1 MSGQKISFYDE
12 SLNVL
17 FSSETSSDEESS
29 IFKVNSNK
37 EDIAIIASNDF
48 SFYKFD
54 LPTTS
59 QRNLKKV
66 IPFMLSEEILGEV
79 EDYFWIQGSQSEI
92 VGIIEHQ
99 KIQEIKDK
107 LDSKVSKLI
116 PIQALSSSIENL
128 LVILGDK
135 AFISLQDNWYW
146 FADKKSILNTL
157 ALTLRKYEIKK
168 LNVWA
173 TEKKIDLPNLDIDTE
188 EKYFSSTKDLLN
200 EFSQILDIKNS
211 LNFFSKEYEQKIDW
225 RSIFLR
231 YKFYGYSS
239 LAFFGIFL
247 LSAIVQFSYLNV
259 SNNLLKNK
267 IIDTFKEK
275 FPSET
280 LESDLISQVNGLI
293 NQGQID
299 YSALNAVSIVSDAVS
314 NSENIVLVSISYE
327 RSRFIIEVQTNSYDQ
342 LQEYVDLVNSL
353 GLSVNLGASRRVNNF
368 IPVSYTHLTLPTTLV
383 V

>member
-1 MSGQKISFYDE
+1 MSSQTISFYDE
-12 SLNVL
+12 SLNIL
-17 FSSETSSDEESS
+17 FSSETSSGEEKL
-29 IFKVNSNK
+29 ILKVNSNE

-66 IPFMLSEEILGEV
+66 IPFMLNEEILGDV
-79 EDYFWIQGSQSEI
+79 EDYFWIQESQSEI

-107 LDSKVSKLI
+107 LDPKINKLI

-135 AFISLQDNWYW
+135 AFISLRDNWYW

-168 LNVWA
+168 LNVWS
-173 TEKKIDLPNLDIDTE
+173 TEKGLDLLNLDIDTE

-200 EFSQILDIKNS
+200 EFSQILDLKDSI
-211 LNFFSKEYEQKIDW
+211 NFFSKDYEQKIDW
-225 RSIFLR
+225 QSIFLR
-231 YKFYGYSS
+231 YKFYGYSA

-342 LQEYVDLVNSL
+342 LQEYVDLVNSM

-368 IPVSYTHLTLPTTLV
+368 IQGEISINAF
-383 V
+383 

>member
-12 SLNVL
+12 SLNIL

-59 QRNLKKV
+59 QRNLRKV

-157 ALTLRKYEIKK
+157 ALTLRKYEIKN
-168 LNVWA
+168 LNIWT
-173 TEKKIDLPNLDIDTE
+173 TEKKLDFPNLDIDTE

-368 IPVSYTHLTLPTTLV
+368 IQGEISINAF
-383 V
+383 

>member
-1 MSGQKISFYDE
+1 VSGQKISFYDE
-12 SLNVL
+12 SLNIL
-17 FSSETSSDEESS
+17 FSSETSSDEEKFDS
-29 IFKVNSNK
+29 IFKANSSK
-37 EDIAIIASNDF
+37 KDIAIIASNDF

-66 IPFMLSEEILGEV
+66 IPFMLSEEILGKV
-79 EDYFWIQGSQSEI
+79 EDYFWIQDSQSEI

-107 LDSKVSKLI
+107 LDPKVNKLI

-128 LVILGDK
+128 LVIFGDK

-168 LNVWA
+168 LNIWA
-173 TEKKIDLPNLDIDTE
+173 TEKKLELPNLDINTE

-200 EFSQILDIKNS
+200 EFSQILDLKDSI
-211 LNFFSKEYEQKIDW
+211 NFFSKEYEQKIDW

-231 YKFYGYSS
+231 YKFYGYSC

-327 RSRFIIEVQTNSYDQ
+327 RTRFIIEVQTNSYDQ
-342 LQEYVDLVNSL
+342 LQEYVDLVNSM

-368 IPVSYTHLTLPTTLV
+368 IQGEISINAF
-383 V
+383 

>member
-1 MSGQKISFYDE
+1 MSSQKISFYDE
-12 SLNVL
+12 SLNIL
-17 FSSETSSDEESS
+17 FSSETSSGEEKL
-29 IFKVNSNK
+29 ILKVNSNE

-79 EDYFWIQGSQSEI
+79 EDYFWIQDSQSEI

-107 LDSKVSKLI
+107 LDPKINKLI

-135 AFISLQDNWYW
+135 AFISLRDNWYW

-168 LNVWA
+168 LNVWS
-173 TEKKIDLPNLDIDTE
+173 TEKGLDLPNLDIDTE
-188 EKYFSSTKDLLN
+188 EKYFTSTKDLLN
-200 EFSQILDIKNS
+200 EFSQILDLKDSI
-211 LNFFSKEYEQKIDW
+211 NFFTKEYEQKIDW

-231 YKFYGYSS
+231 YKFYGYSAI
-239 LAFFGIFL
+239 AFFGIFL

-259 SNNLLKNK
+259 SNNLLKSK

-342 LQEYVDLVNSL
+342 LQEYVDLVNSM

-368 IPVSYTHLTLPTTLV
+368 IQGEISINAF
-383 V
+383 

>member
-12 SLNVL
+12 SLNIL
-17 FSSETSSDEESS
+17 FSSEISSDEESS

-173 TEKKIDLPNLDIDTE
+173 TEKKLDLPNLDIDTE

-200 EFSQILDIKNS
+200 EFSQILDIRNS

-275 FPSET
+275 FPSEN

-342 LQEYVDLVNSL
+342 LQEYVDLVNSM

-368 IPVSYTHLTLPTTLV
+368 IQGEISINAF
-383 V
+383 

>member
-1 MSGQKISFYDE
+1 MSSQKISFYDE
-12 SLNVL
+12 SLNIL
-17 FSSETSSDEESS
+17 FSTETSSGEEKS
-29 IFKVNSNK
+29 ILKVNSN
-37 EDIAIIASNDF
+37 EENIAIIASNDF

-66 IPFMLSEEILGEV
+66 IPFMLGEEILGEV
-79 EDYFWIQGSQSEI
+79 EDYFWIQDSQSEI

-107 LDSKVSKLI
+107 LDPKVNKLI

-168 LNVWA
+168 LNVWS
-173 TEKKIDLPNLDIDTE
+173 TEKGLDLPNLDIDTE

-200 EFSQILDIKNS
+200 EFSQILDLKDSI
-211 LNFFSKEYEQKIDW
+211 NFFRKEYEQKIDW
-225 RSIFLR
+225 PSIFLR
-231 YKFYGYSS
+231 YKFYGYSA

-259 SNNLLKNK
+259 SNNLLKSK

-327 RSRFIIEVQTNSYDQ
+327 RTRFIIEVQTNSYDQ
-342 LQEYVDLVNSL
+342 LQEYVDLVNSM

-368 IPVSYTHLTLPTTLV
+368 IQGEISINAF
-383 V
+383 

>member
-59 QRNLKKV
+59 QRNLRKV

-200 EFSQILDIKNS
+200 EFSQILDIRNS

-275 FPSET
+275 FPSEN

-342 LQEYVDLVNSL
+342 LQEYVDLVNSM

-368 IPVSYTHLTLPTTLV
+368 IQGEISINAF
-383 V
+383 

>member
-173 TEKKIDLPNLDIDTE
+173 TEKKLDLPNLDIDTE

-342 LQEYVDLVNSL
+342 LQEYVDLVNSM

-368 IPVSYTHLTLPTTLV
+368 IQGEISINAF
-383 V
+383 

>member
-1 MSGQKISFYDE
+1 MSDQRITFYDE
-12 SLNVL
+12 LLNDLFTSKLVSNEEKSL
-17 FSSETSSDEESS
+17 FE
-29 IFKVNSNK
+29 VNSK
-37 EDIAIIASNDF
+37 DEDIAIIASNDF

-54 LPTTS
+54 LPSTS
-59 QRNLKKV
+59 QRNLNKV
-66 IPFMLSEEILGEV
+66 IPFMLSEEILGEI
-79 EDYFWIQGSQSEI
+79 EDYFWIQDNKSEI

-99 KIQEIKDK
+99 KIQEIKEK
-107 LDSKVSKLI
+107 LNPKVNKLI
-116 PIQALSSSIENL
+116 PIQALASSIENL
-128 LVILGDK
+128 LVVLDDK
-135 AFISLQDNWYW
+135 AFISLQGNWFW

-157 ALTLRKYEIKK
+157 ELTLRKYEIKK
-168 LNVWA
+168 LNIW
-173 TEKKIDLPNLDIDTE
+173 TTDKKLNLPSLDIDFE
-188 EKYFSSTKDLLN
+188 EKFFPSTKDLLK
-200 EFSQILDIKNS
+200 ELSEIVDIKNS
-211 LNFFSKEYEQKIDW
+211 INFFNKDYEQKIDW

-239 LAFFGIFL
+239 LAFFSIFL

-267 IIDTFKEK
+267 IIDSFKEK
-275 FPSET
+275 FPSEI

-342 LQEYVDLVNSL
+342 LQEYVDLVNSM
-353 GLSVNLGASRRVNNF
+353 GLSVNLGDSRRVNNF
-368 IPVSYTHLTLPTTLV
+368 IQGEISINAF
-383 V
+383 

>member
-1 MSGQKISFYDE
+1 MSSQKISFYDE
-12 SLNVL
+12 SLNIL
-17 FSSETSSDEESS
+17 FSTETSSDEEKS
-29 IFKVNSNK
+29 ILKVNSNE

-66 IPFMLSEEILGEV
+66 IPFMLGEEILGEV
-79 EDYFWIQGSQSEI
+79 EDYFWIQDSQSEI

-107 LDSKVSKLI
+107 LDPKVNKLI

-135 AFISLQDNWYW
+135 AFISLQDSWYW

-168 LNVWA
+168 LNVWS
-173 TEKKIDLPNLDIDTE
+173 TEKGLNLPNLDIDTE

-200 EFSQILDIKNS
+200 EFSQILDLKDSI
-211 LNFFSKEYEQKIDW
+211 NFFRKEYEQKIDW
-225 RSIFLR
+225 PSIFLR
-231 YKFYGYSS
+231 YKFYGYSA

-259 SNNLLKNK
+259 SNNLLKSK

-327 RSRFIIEVQTNSYDQ
+327 RTRFIIEVQTNSYDQ
-342 LQEYVDLVNSL
+342 LQEYVDLVNSM

-368 IPVSYTHLTLPTTLV
+368 IQGEISINAF
-383 V
+383 

>member
-1 MSGQKISFYDE
+1 VSGQKISFYDE
-12 SLNVL
+12 SLNIL

-173 TEKKIDLPNLDIDTE
+173 TEKKLDLPNLDIDTE

-200 EFSQILDIKNS
+200 EFSQILDIRNS

-275 FPSET
+275 FPSEN

-342 LQEYVDLVNSL
+342 LQEYVDLVNSM

-368 IPVSYTHLTLPTTLV
+368 IQGEISINAF
-383 V
+383 

>member
-59 QRNLKKV
+59 QRNLRKV
-66 IPFMLSEEILGEV
+66 IPFILSEEILGEV

-173 TEKKIDLPNLDIDTE
+173 TEKKLDLPNLDIDTE

-342 LQEYVDLVNSL
+342 LQEYVDLVNSM

-368 IPVSYTHLTLPTTLV
+368 IQGEISINAF
-383 V
+383 

>member
-12 SLNVL
+12 SLNIL

-59 QRNLKKV
+59 QRNLRKV
-66 IPFMLSEEILGEV
+66 IPFMLSEEILGEI

-173 TEKKIDLPNLDIDTE
+173 TEKKLDLPNLDIDTE

-200 EFSQILDIKNS
+200 EFSQTLDIRNS

-275 FPSET
+275 FPSEN

-342 LQEYVDLVNSL
+342 LQEYVDLVNSM

-368 IPVSYTHLTLPTTLV
+368 IQGEISINAF
-383 V
+383 

>member
-1 MSGQKISFYDE
+1 MSSQKISFYDE
-12 SLNVL
+12 SLNIL
-17 FSSETSSDEESS
+17 FSSETSSSEEES
-29 IFKVNSNK
+29 ILKVNSNE

-66 IPFMLSEEILGEV
+66 IPFMLSEEILGKV
-79 EDYFWIQGSQSEI
+79 EDYFWIQDSQSEI

-107 LDSKVSKLI
+107 LDPKVNKLI

-168 LNVWA
+168 LNIWA
-173 TEKKIDLPNLDIDTE
+173 TEKKLELPNLDINTE

-200 EFSQILDIKNS
+200 EFSQILDLKDSI
-211 LNFFSKEYEQKIDW
+211 NFFSKEYEQKIDW

-231 YKFYGYSS
+231 YKFYGYSA

-259 SNNLLKNK
+259 SNNLLKSK

-342 LQEYVDLVNSL
+342 LQEYVDLVNSM

-368 IPVSYTHLTLPTTLV
+368 IQGEISINAF
-383 V
+383 

>member
-146 FADKKSILNTL
+146 FADKKSIFNTL

-173 TEKKIDLPNLDIDTE
+173 TEKKLDLPNLDIDTE

-200 EFSQILDIKNS
+200 EFSQILDIRNS

-275 FPSET
+275 FPSEN

-342 LQEYVDLVNSL
+342 LQEYVDLVNSM

-368 IPVSYTHLTLPTTLV
+368 IQGEISINAF
-383 V
+383 

>member
-1 MSGQKISFYDE
+1 MSSQKISFYDE
-12 SLNVL
+12 SLNIL
-17 FSSETSSDEESS
+17 FSSETSSDEEQS
-29 IFKVNSNK
+29 ILKVNSNK
-37 EDIAIIASNDF
+37 ENIAIIASNDF

-59 QRNLKKV
+59 KRNLKKV

-79 EDYFWIQGSQSEI
+79 EDYFWIQDSQSEI

-99 KIQEIKDK
+99 KILEIKDK
-107 LDSKVSKLI
+107 LDPKVNKLI

-173 TEKKIDLPNLDIDTE
+173 TEKKLELPNLDIDTE
-188 EKYFSSTKDLLN
+188 EKYFSSTKDLLS
-200 EFSQILDIKNS
+200 EFSQILDLKDSI
-211 LNFFSKEYEQKIDW
+211 NFFSKEYEQKIDW

-231 YKFYGYSS
+231 YKFYGYSF

-267 IIDTFKEK
+267 IIDTFKKK

-342 LQEYVDLVNSL
+342 LQEYVDLVNSM

-368 IPVSYTHLTLPTTLV
+368 IQGEISINAF
-383 V
+383 

>member
-12 SLNVL
+12 SLNIL
-17 FSSETSSDEESS
+17 FSSEISSDEESS
-29 IFKVNSNK
+29 IFNVNSNK

-173 TEKKIDLPNLDIDTE
+173 TEKKLDLPNLDIDTE

-275 FPSET
+275 FPSEN

-342 LQEYVDLVNSL
+342 LQEYVDLVNSM

-368 IPVSYTHLTLPTTLV
+368 IQGEISINAF
-383 V
+383 

>member
-1 MSGQKISFYDE
+1 VSSQKISFYDE
-12 SLNVL
+12 SLNIL
-17 FSSETSSDEESS
+17 FSSETSSDEEKS
-29 IFKVNSNK
+29 ILKVNSNE

-66 IPFMLSEEILGEV
+66 IPFMLGEEILGEV
-79 EDYFWIQGSQSEI
+79 EDYFWIQDSQSEI

-107 LDSKVSKLI
+107 LDPKVNKLI

-157 ALTLRKYEIKK
+157 ELTLRKYEIKK
-168 LNVWA
+168 LNVWS
-173 TEKKIDLPNLDIDTE
+173 TEKGLDLPNLDIDTE

-200 EFSQILDIKNS
+200 EFSQILDLKDSI
-211 LNFFSKEYEQKIDW
+211 NFFSKEYEQKIDW

-231 YKFYGYSS
+231 YKFYGYSA

-259 SNNLLKNK
+259 SNNLLKSK

-327 RSRFIIEVQTNSYDQ
+327 RTRFIIEVQTNSYDQ
-342 LQEYVDLVNSL
+342 LQEYVDLVNSM

-368 IPVSYTHLTLPTTLV
+368 IQGEISINAF
-383 V
+383 

>member
-17 FSSETSSDEESS
+17 FSSETSSDEQSS

-168 LNVWA
+168 LNIWA
-173 TEKKIDLPNLDIDTE
+173 TEKKLDLPNLDIDTE

-342 LQEYVDLVNSL
+342 LQEYVDLVNSM

-368 IPVSYTHLTLPTTLV
+368 IQGEISINAF
-383 V
+383 

>member
-1 MSGQKISFYDE
+1 MSSQKISFYDE
-12 SLNVL
+12 SLNIL
-17 FSSETSSDEESS
+17 FSSETSSGEEKS
-29 IFKVNSNK
+29 ILKVNSNE

-66 IPFMLSEEILGEV
+66 IPFMLGEEILGEV

-107 LDSKVSKLI
+107 LDPKVNKLI

-168 LNVWA
+168 LNVWS
-173 TEKKIDLPNLDIDTE
+173 TEKGLDFPNLDIDTE

-200 EFSQILDIKNS
+200 EFSQILDLKDSI
-211 LNFFSKEYEQKIDW
+211 NFFSKEYEQKIDW

-231 YKFYGYSS
+231 YKFYGYSA

-259 SNNLLKNK
+259 SNNLLKSK

-327 RSRFIIEVQTNSYDQ
+327 RTRFIIEVQTNSYDQ
-342 LQEYVDLVNSL
+342 LQEYVDLVNSM

-368 IPVSYTHLTLPTTLV
+368 IQGEISINAF
-383 V
+383 

>member
-59 QRNLKKV
+59 QRNLRKV
-66 IPFMLSEEILGEV
+66 IPFMLSEEILGEI

-173 TEKKIDLPNLDIDTE
+173 TEKKLDLPNLDIDTE
-188 EKYFSSTKDLLN
+188 EKYFSSSKDLLN

-211 LNFFSKEYEQKIDW
+211 LNFLSKEYEQKIDW

-342 LQEYVDLVNSL
+342 LQEYVDLVNSM

-368 IPVSYTHLTLPTTLV
+368 IQGEISINAF
-383 V
+383 

>member
-12 SLNVL
+12 SLNIL

-59 QRNLKKV
+59 QRNLRKV
-66 IPFMLSEEILGEV
+66 IPFMLSEEILGEI

-173 TEKKIDLPNLDIDTE
+173 TEKKLDLPNLDIDTE

-275 FPSET
+275 FPSEN

-342 LQEYVDLVNSL
+342 LQEYVDLVNSM

-368 IPVSYTHLTLPTTLV
+368 IQGEISINAF
-383 V
+383 

>member
-12 SLNVL
+12 SLNIL

-54 LPTTS
+54 LPSTS

-66 IPFMLSEEILGEV
+66 IPFILSEEILGEV
-79 EDYFWIQGSQSEI
+79 EDYFWTQDSQSEI

-107 LDSKVSKLI
+107 LDPKVNKLI

-135 AFISLQDNWYW
+135 AFISLQGNWYW

-157 ALTLRKYEIKK
+157 VLTLRKYEIKK
-168 LNVWA
+168 LNVWSSD
-173 TEKKIDLPNLDIDTE
+173 KKLNLPNLDIDTE

-200 EFSQILDIKNS
+200 EFSQTLDIKNS
-211 LNFFSKEYEQKIDW
+211 INFFSNEYERKIDW
-225 RSIFLR
+225 QSIFLR

-247 LSAIVQFSYLNV
+247 LSAIIQFSYLNI
-259 SNNLLKNK
+259 SNNFLKNK

-299 YSALNAVSIVSDAVS
+299 YSALNAVSIISDAVS

-342 LQEYVDLVNSL
+342 LQEYVDLVNSM
-353 GLSVNLGASRRVNNF
+353 GLNVNLGASRRVNNF
-368 IPVSYTHLTLPTTLV
+368 VQGEISINAF
-383 V
+383 

>member
-12 SLNVL
+12 SLNIL

-173 TEKKIDLPNLDIDTE
+173 TEKKLDLPNLDIDTE

-200 EFSQILDIKNS
+200 EFSQILDIRNS

-247 LSAIVQFSYLNV
+247 LSSIVQFSYLNV

-342 LQEYVDLVNSL
+342 LQEYVDLVNSM

-368 IPVSYTHLTLPTTLV
+368 IQGEISINAF
-383 V
+383 

>member
-1 MSGQKISFYDE
+1 MSDQRITFYDE
-12 SLNVL
+12 LLNDLFTSKLVSNEEKSL
-17 FSSETSSDEESS
+17 FE
-29 IFKVNSNK
+29 VNSK
-37 EDIAIIASNDF
+37 DEDIAIIASNDF

-54 LPTTS
+54 LPSTS
-59 QRNLKKV
+59 QRNLNKV
-66 IPFMLSEEILGEV
+66 IPFMLSEEILGEI
-79 EDYFWIQGSQSEI
+79 EDYFWIQDNKSEI

-99 KIQEIKDK
+99 KIQEIKEK
-107 LDSKVSKLI
+107 LNPKVNKLI
-116 PIQALSSSIENL
+116 PIQALASSIENL
-128 LVILGDK
+128 LVVLDDK
-135 AFISLQDNWYW
+135 AFISLQGNWFW

-157 ALTLRKYEIKK
+157 ELTLRKYEIKK
-168 LNVWA
+168 LDIW
-173 TEKKIDLPNLDIDTE
+173 TTDKKLNLPSLDIDFE
-188 EKYFSSTKDLLN
+188 EKFFPSTKDLLK
-200 EFSQILDIKNS
+200 ELSEIVDIKNS
-211 LNFFSKEYEQKIDW
+211 INFFNKDYEQKIDW
-225 RSIFLR
+225 RSIFSR

-239 LAFFGIFL
+239 LAFFSIFL

-267 IIDTFKEK
+267 IIDSFKEK
-275 FPSET
+275 FPSEI

-342 LQEYVDLVNSL
+342 LQEYVDLVNSM

-368 IPVSYTHLTLPTTLV
+368 IQGEISINAF
-383 V
+383 

>member
-1 MSGQKISFYDE
+1 MSSQKISFYDE
-12 SLNVL
+12 ALNIL
-17 FSSETSSDEESS
+17 FSSETSSDEEKS
-29 IFKVNSNK
+29 ILKVNSNE

-79 EDYFWIQGSQSEI
+79 EDYFWIQDSQSEI

-107 LDSKVSKLI
+107 LDPKVNKLI

-168 LNVWA
+168 LNIWS
-173 TEKKIDLPNLDIDTE
+173 TEKGLDIPNLDIDTE

-211 LNFFSKEYEQKIDW
+211 INFFSKEYEQKIDW

-342 LQEYVDLVNSL
+342 LQEYVDLVNSM

-368 IPVSYTHLTLPTTLV
+368 IQGEISINAF
-383 V
+383 

>member
-12 SLNVL
+12 SLNIL
-17 FSSETSSDEESS
+17 FSSEISSDEESS
-29 IFKVNSNK
+29 IFNVNSNK

-173 TEKKIDLPNLDIDTE
+173 TEKKLDLPNLDIDTE

-342 LQEYVDLVNSL
+342 LQEYVDLVNSM

-368 IPVSYTHLTLPTTLV
+368 TQGEISINAF
-383 V
+383 

>member
-1 MSGQKISFYDE
+1 MSNQKISFYDE
-12 SLNVL
+12 SLNIL
-17 FSSETSSDEESS
+17 FTSELASNEEKS
-29 IFKVNSNK
+29 ILKANSNE

-79 EDYFWIQGSQSEI
+79 EDYFWIQANQMEI

-99 KIQEIKDK
+99 KIREIKEK
-107 LDSKVSKLI
+107 LDPSVNKLI
-116 PIQALSSSIENL
+116 PIQALSSSVENL

-135 AFISLQDNWYW
+135 AFISLQGNWFW

-157 ALTLRKYEIKK
+157 ALTLKKYAINK
-168 LNVWA
+168 LNVWSSD
-173 TEKKIDLPNLDIDTE
+173 KKLNLPNLDIDTE
-188 EKYFSSTKDLLN
+188 EKYFSSTKDLLK

-211 LNFFSKEYEQKIDW
+211 MNFFSKEYEQKIEW

-231 YKFYGYSS
+231 YKFYGYST

-247 LSAIVQFSYLNV
+247 LSAIIQFSYLNV

-275 FPSET
+275 FPAET

-299 YSALNAVSIVSDAVS
+299 YSALNAVSIISDAVS

-342 LQEYVDLVNSL
+342 LQEYVDLVNSM
-353 GLSVNLGASRRVNNF
+353 GLNVNLGASRRVNNF
-368 IPVSYTHLTLPTTLV
+368 IQGEISINAF
-383 V
+383 

>member
-107 LDSKVSKLI
+107 LHSKVRKLI

-168 LNVWA
+168 LNIWT
-173 TEKKIDLPNLDIDTE
+173 TEKKLDLPNLDIDTE

-275 FPSET
+275 FPSEN

-342 LQEYVDLVNSL
+342 LQEYVDLVNSM

-368 IPVSYTHLTLPTTLV
+368 IQGEISINAF
-383 V
+383 

>member
-173 TEKKIDLPNLDIDTE
+173 TEKKLDLPNLDIDTE

-231 YKFYGYSS
+231 YKFYGYSF

-247 LSAIVQFSYLNV
+247 FSAIVQFSYLNV

-275 FPSET
+275 FPSEN

-342 LQEYVDLVNSL
+342 LQEYVDLVNSM

-368 IPVSYTHLTLPTTLV
+368 IQGEISINAF
-383 V
+383 

>member
-12 SLNVL
+12 SLNIL

-59 QRNLKKV
+59 QRNLRKV

-168 LNVWA
+168 LNVWS
-173 TEKKIDLPNLDIDTE
+173 TEKKLDLPNLDIDTE

-200 EFSQILDIKNS
+200 EFSQILDIRNS

-342 LQEYVDLVNSL
+342 LQEYVDLVNSM

-368 IPVSYTHLTLPTTLV
+368 IQGEISINAF
-383 V
+383 

>member
-1 MSGQKISFYDE
+1 M
-12 SLNVL
+12 
-17 FSSETSSDEESS
+17 
-29 IFKVNSNK
+29 
-37 EDIAIIASNDF
+37 
-48 SFYKFD
+48 
-54 LPTTS
+54 
-59 QRNLKKV
+59 
-66 IPFMLSEEILGEV
+66 
-79 EDYFWIQGSQSEI
+79 
-92 VGIIEHQ
+92 
-99 KIQEIKDK
+99 
-107 LDSKVSKLI
+107 
-116 PIQALSSSIENL
+116 SSSVENL

-173 TEKKIDLPNLDIDTE
+173 TEKKLDLPNLDIDTE

-211 LNFFSKEYEQKIDW
+211 LNFFSKEYAQKIDW

-267 IIDTFKEK
+267 ILDTFKEK

-293 NQGQID
+293 NQGPD
-299 YSALNAVSIVSDAVS
+299 
-314 NSENIVLVSISYE
+314 
-327 RSRFIIEVQTNSYDQ
+327 
-342 LQEYVDLVNSL
+342 
-353 GLSVNLGASRRVNNF
+353 
-368 IPVSYTHLTLPTTLV
+368 
-383 V
+383 

>member
-59 QRNLKKV
+59 QRNLRKV

-173 TEKKIDLPNLDIDTE
+173 TEKKLDLPNLDIYTE

-200 EFSQILDIKNS
+200 EFSQILDIRNS

-342 LQEYVDLVNSL
+342 LQEYVDLVNSM

-368 IPVSYTHLTLPTTLV
+368 IQGEISINAF
-383 V
+383 

>member
-12 SLNVL
+12 SLNIL
-17 FSSETSSDEESS
+17 FSSEISSDEESS
-29 IFKVNSNK
+29 IFNVNSNK

-168 LNVWA
+168 LNVWS
-173 TEKKIDLPNLDIDTE
+173 TEKKLDLPNLDIDTE

-275 FPSET
+275 FPSEN

-342 LQEYVDLVNSL
+342 LQEYVDLVNSM

-368 IPVSYTHLTLPTTLV
+368 IQGEISINAF
-383 V
+383 

>member
-12 SLNVL
+12 SLNIL

-59 QRNLKKV
+59 QRNLRKV

-173 TEKKIDLPNLDIDTE
+173 TEKKLDLPNLDIDTE

-368 IPVSYTHLTLPTTLV
+368 IQGEISINAF
-383 V
+383 

>member
-12 SLNVL
+12 SLNIL

-168 LNVWA
+168 LNIWT
-173 TEKKIDLPNLDIDTE
+173 TEKKLDLPNLDIDTE
-188 EKYFSSTKDLLN
+188 EKYFSSTKALLN
-200 EFSQILDIKNS
+200 EFSQILDIRNS

-275 FPSET
+275 FPSEN

-342 LQEYVDLVNSL
+342 LQEYVDSVNSM

-368 IPVSYTHLTLPTTLV
+368 IQGEISINAF
-383 V
+383 

>member
-12 SLNVL
+12 SLNIL
-17 FSSETSSDEESS
+17 FTSELASNEEKS
-29 IFKVNSNK
+29 ILKANSNE

-79 EDYFWIQGSQSEI
+79 EDYFWIQANQSEI

-99 KIQEIKDK
+99 KIKEIKEK
-107 LDSKVSKLI
+107 LDPTVNKLI

-135 AFISLQDNWYW
+135 AFISLKGNWFW

-157 ALTLRKYEIKK
+157 ALTLRKYAINK
-168 LNVWA
+168 LNVWSSD
-173 TEKKIDLPNLDIDTE
+173 KKLNLPNLDIDTE
-188 EKYFSSTKDLLN
+188 EKYFSSTKDLLK

-211 LNFFSKEYEQKIDW
+211 INFFSKEYEQKIDW
-225 RSIFLR
+225 RSFFLR

-247 LSAIVQFSYLNV
+247 LSAIVQFSYLNI
-259 SNNLLKNK
+259 SNNSLKNK
-267 IIDTFKEK
+267 IIDAFKEK

-280 LESDLISQVNGLI
+280 RTKSTLLDFYLM
-293 NQGQID
+293 
-299 YSALNAVSIVSDAVS
+299 IVFFCFKG
-314 NSENIVLVSISYE
+314 N
-327 RSRFIIEVQTNSYDQ
+327 
-342 LQEYVDLVNSL
+342 
-353 GLSVNLGASRRVNNF
+353 
-368 IPVSYTHLTLPTTLV
+368 
-383 V
+383 